1 MSVVRRCEREN
12 IIKKVLMELNDRLAM
27 RSKDKKEEMDVGF
40 MF

>member
-27 RSKDKKEEMDVGF
+27 RSKDKKEEMDIVF
-40 MF
+40 VF